1 MDRKIEEIEKES
13 FLELI
18 TLLQKQV
25 DPALLN
31 VASGSII
38 GFLGSV
44 GSGSK
49 PVTDAHGKALRWQDK
64 VIEQEIPVGSSVLD
78 LGCGNGELLASLRDM
93 KEVHGQGIEREL
105 DAVMECVRA
114 GVPVFQ
120 SDIVSGLASFA
131 DESFDYVVLEETLQT
146 LMKPTKVLVEMLRV
160 GRRGIVTFPNFGFW
174 QVRLDLALR
183 GRMPQTGWLPYNWYD
198 TPNIHCLSIQD
209 FLAWMHKEGIDLIEG
224 YVLNE
229 GKVRKLGISD
239 NLYAEE
245 VLMIV
250 EKLRNDSER

>member
-1 MDRKIEEIEKES
+1 MDKKIKHKEQET
-13 FLELI
+13 FFELVH
-18 TLLQKQV
+18 LLQKQV

-38 GFLGSV
+38 NFFNSV

-49 PVTDAHGKALRWQDK
+49 PVTDDDGKQLRWQDK

-78 LGCGNGELLASLRDM
+78 LGCGNGELLARLRDM
-93 KEVHGQGIEREL
+93 KGVHGQGIER
-105 DAVMECVRA
+105 DSKAVMECVRS

-120 SDIVSGLASFA
+120 SDIRSGLASFA
-131 DESFDYVVLEETLQT
+131 DASYDYVVLEETLQT
-146 LMKPTKVLVEMLRV
+146 LMKPTKVLAEMLRV

-209 FLAWMHKEGIDLIEG
+209 FLEWMHEAKIELIEG
-224 YVLNE
+224 FVLNE
-229 GKVRKLGISD
+229 GKVRKLGVSD

-250 EKLRNDSER
+250 EKSRNDRG

>member
-1 MDRKIEEIEKES
+1 MDINHPEEGNTS
-13 FLELI
+13 FLDLVN
-18 TLLQKQV
+18 LLQKQV
-25 DPALLN
+25 DPALLS
-31 VASGSII
+31 VGSGSIMNFF
-38 GFLGSV
+38 GNV
-44 GSGSK
+44 GAGSK
-49 PVTDAHGKALRWQDK
+49 PVTDENGKQLRWQDK

-78 LGCGNGELLASLRDM
+78 LGCGNGELLARLRDM
-93 KEVHGQGIEREL
+93 KEVNGQGIEREPK
-105 DAVMECVRA
+105 AVMECVRS

-120 SDIVSGLASFA
+120 SDIASGLGSFA
-131 DESFDYVVLEETLQT
+131 DKSFDYVVLEETLQT
-146 LMKPTKVLVEMLRV
+146 LMHPTDVLVEMLRV
-160 GRRGIVTFPNFGFW
+160 GRRGIVTFPNFAFW

-209 FLAWMHKEGIDLIEG
+209 FLDWADGESISIIGG

-229 GKVRKLGISD
+229 GKVRKLGVSD

-250 EKLRNDSER
+250 EKFEGGSCE

>member
-1 MDRKIEEIEKES
+1 MDREIEEREKAT
-13 FLELI
+13 FLELVGM
-18 TLLQKQV
+18 LQKKV

-31 VASGSII
+31 VASGNII
-38 GFLGSV
+38 NFFGSV
-44 GSGSK
+44 GAGSK
-49 PVTDAHGKALRWQDK
+49 PVTDVNGRLLRWQDK

-78 LGCGNGELLASLRDM
+78 LGCGNGELLARLRDM
-93 KEVHGQGIEREL
+93 KEVNGQGIER
-105 DAVMECVRA
+105 DPQAVMECVRT

-120 SDIVSGLASFA
+120 SDIASGLNSFA
-131 DESFDYVVLEETLQT
+131 DSSFDYVVLEETLQT
-146 LMKPTKVLVEMLRV
+146 LMNPTEVLSDMLRV
-160 GRRGIVTFPNFGFW
+160 GRRGIVSFPNFAFW

-209 FLAWMHKEGIDLIEG
+209 FLTWIHKAGIVLISG

-250 EKLRNDSER
+250 EKTRGERE